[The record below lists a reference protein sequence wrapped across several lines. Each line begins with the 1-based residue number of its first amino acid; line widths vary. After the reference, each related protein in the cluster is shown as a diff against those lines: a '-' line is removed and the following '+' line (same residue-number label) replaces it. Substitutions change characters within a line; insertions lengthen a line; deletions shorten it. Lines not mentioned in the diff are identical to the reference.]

1 MILQAVLAFA
11 TLGLAA
17 DYPVVS
23 LFIPN
28 ADPQSLLGEVLAA
41 QSATTTY
48 SINCPVGKANS
59 TECGMGPGLFL
70 TAAPT
75 SVEYLI
81 SAEPDNLC
89 VSSTLN
95 HFLEMQWL
103 THQLNRYN
111 HVVCDV
117 TDLPTGAYTCTDTVT
132 GQGAPTPGTSTSTI
146 AWDQLSLLP
155 VTITSTADAVL
166 ATANGG
172 TATSTSE
179 LLPGS
184 DASPAATSVVT
195 TPVAGVAAQTTTV
208 ATTGVSG
215 VAERSTSIGLLL
227 SCVTVQ
233 ALAALL

>member
-1 MILQAVLAFA
+1 MILQAILAFA

-28 ADPQSLLGEVLAA
+28 VDPQSLLGEVLAA

-48 SINCPVGKANS
+48 SINCPAGKTNS

-81 SAEPDNLC
+81 SAESDNL
-89 VSSTLN
+89 
-95 HFLEMQWL
+95 
-103 THQLNRYN
+103 YN

-132 GQGAPTPGTSTSTI
+132 GKGAATPGTSTSTI

-155 VTITSTADAVL
+155 VTITSTANLVA
-166 ATANGG
+166 ATANG
-172 TATSTSE
+172 TALSTTQVVSGSE
-179 LLPGS
+179 
-184 DASPAATSVVT
+184 ASPVAATAAT
-195 TPVAGVAAQTTTV
+195 TPAAGAAATTL

-215 VAERSTSIGLLL
+215 VAQTSTSAGLLL
-227 SCVTVQ
+227 VCVAVQ
-233 ALAALL
+233 ALAAIL

>member
-28 ADPQSLLGEVLAA
+28 ADPQSLLGEVLGA

-48 SINCPVGKANS
+48 SINCPAGKTNS

-81 SAEPDNLC
+81 SAESDNL
-89 VSSTLN
+89 
-95 HFLEMQWL
+95 
-103 THQLNRYN
+103 YN

-132 GQGAPTPGTSTSTI
+132 GKGAATPGTSTSTI

-155 VTITSTADAVL
+155 VTITSTADTVAV
-166 ATANGG
+166 TANGT

-179 LLPGS
+179 VLSGS
-184 DASPAATSVVT
+184 DASPAAATVVT
-195 TPVAGVAAQTTTV
+195 TPAAGVAAATV

-215 VAERSTSIGLLL
+215 VAERSTSTGLLL
-227 SCVTVQ
+227 SCVAVQ
-233 ALAALL
+233 ALAAFL

>member
-1 MILQAVLAFA
+1 MILQVVLAFA

-48 SINCPVGKANS
+48 SINCPAGKTNS

-81 SAEPDNLC
+81 SAEPDNL
-89 VSSTLN
+89 
-95 HFLEMQWL
+95 
-103 THQLNRYN
+103 YN

-155 VTITSTADAVL
+155 VTITSTADAVM
-166 ATANGG
+166 ATASGP

-179 LLPGS
+179 VLPGS

-195 TPVAGVAAQTTTV
+195 TPAAGVAAQATTV
-208 ATTGVSG
+208 ATTGMSG

-227 SCVTVQ
+227 SCVAVQ

>member
-1 MILQAVLAFA
+1 MILQAFLAFT

-17 DYPVVS
+17 EYPVVS

-48 SINCPVGKANS
+48 SINCPAGKTNS

-81 SAEPDNLC
+81 SAESDNL
-89 VSSTLN
+89 
-95 HFLEMQWL
+95 
-103 THQLNRYN
+103 YN

-132 GQGAPTPGTSTSTI
+132 GKGAATPGTSTSTI

-155 VTITSTADAVL
+155 VTITSTADVVA
-166 ATANGG
+166 ATANGTSLG
-172 TATSTSE
+172 TTQVVSGSEASPVAATATTT
-179 LLPGS
+179 
-184 DASPAATSVVT
+184 PAAG
-195 TPVAGVAAQTTTV
+195 ATV

-215 VAERSTSIGLLL
+215 VAQRSTSTGLLL
-227 SCVTVQ
+227 ASVVVQ
-233 ALAALL
+233 ALTSLL

>member
-48 SINCPVGKANS
+48 SINCPHGKTNS

-75 SVEYLI
+75 TVEYLI
-81 SAEPDNLC
+81 TAESDNL
-89 VSSTLN
+89 
-95 HFLEMQWL
+95 
-103 THQLNRYN
+103 YN
-111 HVVCDV
+111 HVVCEV

-132 GQGAPTPGTSTSTI
+132 GQGAATPGTSTSTI
-146 AWDQLSLLP
+146 AWDELSLLP
-155 VTITSTADAVL
+155 VTITSTADAVA
-166 ATANGG
+166 ATANGP
-172 TATSTSE
+172 TATSTTEAS
-179 LLPGS
+179 PGS
-184 DASPAATSVVT
+184 DASPAAATAVT
-195 TPVAGVAAQTTTV
+195 TPAAGVAAATG

-215 VAERSTSIGLLL
+215 VAERLTSTGLLL
-227 SCVTVQ
+227 SCVAVQ
-233 ALAALL
+233 ALAALM